1 VRTKAVH
8 RLYAAKVAAMATAAV
23 MVTYLIAVIV
33 LNIFVV
39 HRLTSQADARLSE
52 RLVDA
57 RREVLSVPKTG
68 SPTVQRDHGVDDAP
82 AFVWAV
88 SSTGAVTSLTT
99 GAPQLPRYQWS
110 TSAITIGAGGTSF
123 RFQAVTSGSGW
134 LVAGEGIGQIKRV
147 EDTLFLPEAGV
158 GVAVLIFVYAGALV
172 IGLRASAPLELVRR
186 RQTEFTADASHE
198 LRTPLS
204 VIEAEVDLALSRP
217 RSTDAYRAVLTRV
230 SGEGRRLRSIVN
242 DLLWLA
248 RVDDESPRLLE
259 GDDVD
264 VAANAETGVD
274 RFQAVATAGGVAL
287 SFHREGLEPA
297 LLQTNPAWIDRL
309 IGVLVDNACRYA
321 GSGGAAEVRVRT
333 TATRIVLDVDDS
345 GPGIPVENRAAV
357 FDRFH
362 RGAEDLGGTG
372 LGLAIADSVVR
383 ATGGSWSIRTAPL
396 GGARMEVSW
405 RKGGGRPASGK
416 GTRRLRFF
424 RRHQSETQA
433 AAPVDP
439 VTDRNQPVPM

>member
-1 VRTKAVH
+1 
-8 RLYAAKVAAMATAAV
+8 MATAVV

-52 RLVDA
+52 RLVVA

-68 SPTVQRDHGVDDAP
+68 SPTVQRDHEVDDAP

-99 GAPQLPRYQWS
+99 GAPQLPRHQWS

-123 RFQAVTSGSGW
+123 RFQAVTFGSGW
-134 LVAGEGIGQIKRV
+134 LVAGESIGQIKRV

-158 GVAVLIFVYAGALV
+158 GAAVLVFMYVGALV

-287 SFHREGLEPA
+287 SFHRKGMEPA

-333 TATRIVLDVDDS
+333 TATLIVLDVDDS